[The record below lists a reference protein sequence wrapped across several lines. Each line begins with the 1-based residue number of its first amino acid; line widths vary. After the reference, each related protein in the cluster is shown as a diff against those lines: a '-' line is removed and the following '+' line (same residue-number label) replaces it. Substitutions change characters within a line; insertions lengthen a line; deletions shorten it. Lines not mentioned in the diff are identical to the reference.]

1 MNKKLILSLL
11 AIALLTTCKKEKTAE
26 IDAVGTYS
34 LHTWELGTG
43 ATYSIENTPCL
54 ADNMLILRA
63 DKTSWAFYKGTS
75 PCRPSSNFTIGSTD
89 TTKTTWR
96 VDNGKFYFNSK
107 QKGEITTVDGKLQI
121 TTRDTITTPGGGGGI
136 IVAVFKKQ

>member
-11 AIALLTTCKKEKTAE
+11 AILLLTTCKKEKTAE

-34 LHTWELGTG
+34 LYSWSAFSS

-63 DKTSWAFYKGTS
+63 DNTSWAFYKGSS
-75 PCRPSSNFTIGSTD
+75 PCRPNSTFTVGSTD
-89 TTKTTWR
+89 TTRTAWH
-96 VDNGKFYFNSK
+96 VDNGRFYFNSK
-107 QKGEITTVDGKLQI
+107 QKGEITTVNGKLQI
-121 TTRDTITTPGGGGGI
+121 TTRDTITSAGGSSGI
-136 IVAVFKKQ
+136 IIAVFKKQ